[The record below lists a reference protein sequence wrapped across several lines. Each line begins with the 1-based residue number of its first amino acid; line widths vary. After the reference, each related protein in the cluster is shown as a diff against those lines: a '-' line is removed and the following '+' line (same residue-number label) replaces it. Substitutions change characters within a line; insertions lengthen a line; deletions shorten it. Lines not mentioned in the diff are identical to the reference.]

1 MLELLAWI
9 LIGLLLLS
17 IVVLIP
23 VFKVVSKIYPYSY
36 TNARV
41 RQMRSKLLS
50 KQDFD
55 DLLRRDYNDIL
66 YTLENTNLPSLTKY
80 LEADFAYSRVDTA
93 LRTHLVKDL
102 SKLKRISPSESMPL
116 MSAILSK
123 YDIQVIEAIVRSQK
137 TKLKNKKDILNITE
151 VFSKDFIRQK
161 KHDIED
167 LRNELKNTK
176 YEKIFEKHYR
186 KIQKGEYKEFEEELD
201 KYYFNRLKKAASDQN
216 TKTYVKRVIDNHN
229 IALVN
234 QGEKACIPG
243 GYLKIQV
250 LNNTKTLDDL
260 KNVINKKYSKF
271 TANTKQELER
281 ELYSQ
286 LETLGKKLMGKNP
299 LGESTITGYIALKT
313 ANVRNLNIL
322 LKMKSEGFSS
332 AEIKKVM
339 TK

>member
-1 MLELLAWI
+1 MLELIAWL

-23 VFKVVSKIYPYSY
+23 VFKVVSNIYPYSY

-41 RQMRSKLLS
+41 RQMRSNLLS
-50 KQDFD
+50 KEEFD

-80 LEADFAYSRVDTA
+80 LEADLGYSRVDTA
-93 LRTHLVKDL
+93 LRTQLVKDL
-102 SKLKRISPSESMPL
+102 SKLKRISPTASMPL

-137 TKLKNKKDILNITE
+137 TKLKNKNDILNITE
-151 VFSKDFIRQK
+151 VFTEDFIRQK
-161 KHDIED
+161 NHDLED
-167 LRNELKNTK
+167 LRSELKNTK
-176 YEKIFEKHYR
+176 YETIFEKHYR
-186 KIQKGEYKEFEEELD
+186 KIQKGDYKDFEEELD
-201 KYYFNRLKKAASDQN
+201 KFYFNRLKKAAKDTN
-216 TKTYVKRVIDNHN
+216 TKKYVKRVIDNHN

-234 QGEKACIPG
+234 QEEKACIPG
-243 GYLKIQV
+243 GYLNIEE
-250 LNNTKTLDDL
+250 LNSSKTLQDI
-260 KNVINKKYSKF
+260 KNVIEKKYDK
-271 TANTKQELER
+271 TNANTKQELER

-299 LGESTITGYIALKT
+299 LSESTITGYIALKT

-322 LKMKSEGFSS
+322 LKMKSEGYSA